1 MSGASNV
8 IHYLKSR
15 SLPYEQD
22 VIDAVLTL
30 AKKSAK
36 VLDEEEILSVVKKAA
51 R

>member
-22 VIDAVLTL
+22 VIDGRDPQ
-30 AKKSAK
+30 
-36 VLDEEEILSVVKKAA
+36 LDDT
-51 R
+51 